1 MNTKSFW
8 ESKWAKPICAF
19 ISICGFI
26 LLWHFAVSYTNLGNL
41 MPGPFEVIGRF
52 FSSFSE
58 NIGRYTILGHVLW
71 SLSRVLIAYLVASA
85 AGVIC
90 GLAMGRYPKFEA
102 AFRPYFEIIR
112 PIPPIAW
119 IPMAIL
125 WFGLGELTKYFLIF
139 LACFSNVTLNAYT
152 GAISVDPELIGAARM
167 LGANDNQI
175 FRSITIP
182 ASVPHIFAG
191 MQIALSSSWA
201 TVVAAEMVRSSE
213 GIGWMIV
220 SGMETNNMTQI
231 LAGIVAIGIIGYAL
245 ATFMRFMERKL
256 LVWNERG
263 A

>member
-1 MNTKSFW
+1 MNKTFW
-8 ESKWAKPICAF
+8 ESKWAKPISAL
-19 ISICGFI
+19 ISIFGF
-26 LLWHFAVSYTNLGNL
+26 LLIWHIGVNSSSLGEL
-41 MPGPFEVIGRF
+41 MPGPIDVLSRF
-52 FSSFSE
+52 VGSFSV
-58 NIGRYTILGHVLW
+58 NIGQYTILGHALW
-71 SLSRVLIAYLVASA
+71 SLSRVAIAYSIASF

-139 LACFSNVTLNAYT
+139 LAAFSNVTLNAYT

-167 LGANDNQI
+167 LGASDNQI
-175 FRSITIP
+175 FRTITIP

-191 MQIALSSSWA
+191 MQISLSSSWA

-220 SGMETNNMTQI
+220 SGMEINNMQQI
-231 LAGIVAIGIIGYAL
+231 LAGIVAIGLIGYGL
-245 ATFMRFMERKL
+245 ATFMRFLERKL

>member
-1 MNTKSFW
+1 MMKQSIW
-8 ESKWAKPICAF
+8 ESKWIKPLSAVV
-19 ISICGFI
+19 SITVFV
-26 LLWHFAVSYTNLGNL
+26 LLWHWATTSTSLGNL
-41 MPGPFEVIGRF
+41 MPGPFEVISRF
-52 FSSFSE
+52 ISSFNT
-58 NIGRYTILGHVLW
+58 NIGQYTILGHIIW
-71 SLSRVLIAYLVASA
+71 SLSRVGVAYIVASA
-85 AGVIC
+85 AGILC

-125 WFGLGELTKYFLIF
+125 WFGLGEMTKYFLIF
-139 LACFSNVTLNAYT
+139 LAAFANVTMNAYT
-152 GAISVDPELIGAARM
+152 GARSVDPELVGAARM
-167 LGANDNQI
+167 LGASDNQI
-175 FRSITIP
+175 FRTITIP

-220 SGMETNNMTQI
+220 SGMEINNMTQI
-231 LAGIVAIGIIGYAL
+231 LAGIVAIGIVGYVL
-245 ATFMRFMERKL
+245 ATFMRFLERKL

>member
-1 MNTKSFW
+1 MKKSSFW
-8 ESKWAKPICAF
+8 ESRWAKPICAL
-19 ISICGFI
+19 ISILVF
-26 LLWHFAVSYTNLGNL
+26 LTVWHLGVTHTGLGRL
-41 MPGPFEVIGRF
+41 MPGPLDVIGRF
-52 FSSFSE
+52 ISSFST
-58 NIGRYTILGHVLW
+58 NIGQYTILGHVLW
-71 SLSRVLIAYLVASA
+71 SLSRVLVAYTVACT
-85 AGVIC
+85 AGVVC

-139 LACFSNVTLNAYT
+139 LACFANVTLNAYT

-167 LGANDNQI
+167 LGANDNKI

-220 SGMETNNMTQI
+220 SGMEINNMTQI
-231 LAGIVAIGIIGYAL
+231 LAGIVAIGIVGYAL